1 MGDIY
6 DDAIADR
13 KRLLDVAEKN
23 AKNKI
28 VDAITPRIKELVENA
43 VLGKLNEELGD
54 DDDILLDV
62 DVGIDDVSGGL
73 SQHDAQSIVPGPG
86 SIEQSVEIPPLAVPP
101 AAASSVQSTGIDVS
115 AGENAGLSL
124 PGPDGKV
131 VLDIDAF
138 MTSGD
143 NPDEQFQLTPE
154 SIRALGGLVGS
165 TVIDLNEVDQ
175 RILGLESIIRSIDS
189 SKNPSTKER
198 ETARQVRLE
207 CQNIYDS
214 IQSVR
219 DVLDEMHLASVES
232 KLESMYGHIME
243 RYTNAGHIRTVVNE
257 MMTINR
263 AAAKLNKITES
274 ADKSNDVVKELTQ
287 MMREVVDLHSIVGKL
302 YETLDKDDS
311 VDGETLQG
319 VGANLSTLYMEM
331 KNMVTKKG
339 KRINEADELE
349 LGADVAGDEAAA
361 GVDADEVLVQL
372 KLPSSLKDI
381 GPGQEIEVV
390 GVEPAESDDMGDV
403 DELGAEADIDDMG
416 VEMGGDEV
424 PEMEDDLETEGEMMD
439 ETEMS
444 ESRLN
449 DDDIIEIDEAALVA
463 EMRKMKKLREKKSA
477 GKGPNGTQGGH
488 GAAHFDAFG
497 GGKDEGEPFVD
508 GEDLNAN
515 DPIGSDG
522 YLDENAS
529 LFEADEDELCEDEGV
544 SGSKKQKERQKKEMG
559 ETHQRVASNKQPS
572 EKSLSESLKKA
583 RVELAEQKLFN
594 TKLVALNRV
603 LQIPGL
609 TKNQKSSVVETL
621 DSARSVEEVGKLY
634 SKIVETLK
642 SKGKA
647 IHESTQVSRGS
658 SSRPTTSA
666 APSNDSDSH
675 PLLERWNK
683 IAFGGSEP
691 ING

>member
-62 DVGIDDVSGGL
+62 DVSTDDVSLGMPQL
-73 SQHDAQSIVPGPG
+73 DAQSAMSSPLAG
-86 SIEQSVEIPPLAVPP
+86 EQSIEIPPP
-101 AAASSVQSTGIDVS
+101 AIATSAAPGLDVS
-115 AGENAGLSL
+115 SGEDAGLSL

-131 VLDIDAF
+131 VLDIDSF
-138 MTSGD
+138 MASSG

-165 TVIDLNEVDQ
+165 TVIDLNEVEQ
-175 RILGLESIIRSIDS
+175 RILGLESVIRKIDS
-189 SKNPSTKER
+189 SKSPSTKER

-207 CQNIYDS
+207 CQNIYDTV
-214 IQSVR
+214 QSVR

-232 KLESMYGHIME
+232 KLEAMYGHIME

-257 MMTINR
+257 MMTINK

-274 ADKSNDVVKELTQ
+274 ADKSSGAFKELTQ
-287 MMREVVDLHSIVGKL
+287 MMRNVVDLHAIVGKL

-319 VGANLSTLYMEM
+319 VGANLSTLYTEM
-331 KNMVTKKG
+331 KNMVSKKG
-339 KRINEADELE
+339 KQINEADELE

-372 KLPSSLKDI
+372 KLPSSLKNI

-390 GVEPAESDDMGDV
+390 GVEPAESDDMGDM
-403 DELGAEADIDDMG
+403 DDLGAEADMDDMG
-416 VEMGGDEV
+416 VEMAGDEA
-424 PEMEDDLETEGEMMD
+424 PEMEDDLEVEGEMMD

-477 GKGPNGTQGGH
+477 GKQVGGGH
-488 GAAHFDAFG
+488 GADHFDAFG
-497 GGKDEGEPFVD
+497 GGKEEGESFVD

-515 DPIGSDG
+515 DPVGSDG
-522 YLDENAS
+522 FLDENAS
-529 LFEADEDELCEDEGV
+529 LFEAEEDCDEDELCEDEGV

-559 ETHQRVASNKQPS
+559 ESRQKVASNKQPS
-572 EKSLSESLKKA
+572 EKRLSESLKKA

-609 TKNQKSSVVETL
+609 SQNQKSSVVETL

-666 APSNDSDSH
+666 APSSDSDSH

>member
-274 ADKSNDVVKELTQ
+274 AFPMYRMSHADRPRGESARTIQDRPRPADSN
-287 MMREVVDLHSIVGKL
+287 LH
-302 YETLDKDDS
+302 
-311 VDGETLQG
+311 
-319 VGANLSTLYMEM
+319 
-331 KNMVTKKG
+331 
-339 KRINEADELE
+339 
-349 LGADVAGDEAAA
+349 
-361 GVDADEVLVQL
+361 
-372 KLPSSLKDI
+372 LPSI
-381 GPGQEIEVV
+381 
-390 GVEPAESDDMGDV
+390 AE
-403 DELGAEADIDDMG
+403 
-416 VEMGGDEV
+416 
-424 PEMEDDLETEGEMMD
+424 
-439 ETEMS
+439 
-444 ESRLN
+444 R
-449 DDDIIEIDEAALVA
+449 
-463 EMRKMKKLREKKSA
+463 
-477 GKGPNGTQGGH
+477 H
-488 GAAHFDAFG
+488 
-497 GGKDEGEPFVD
+497 
-508 GEDLNAN
+508 
-515 DPIGSDG
+515 
-522 YLDENAS
+522 
-529 LFEADEDELCEDEGV
+529 
-544 SGSKKQKERQKKEMG
+544 
-559 ETHQRVASNKQPS
+559 
-572 EKSLSESLKKA
+572 
-583 RVELAEQKLFN
+583 
-594 TKLVALNRV
+594 
-603 LQIPGL
+603 
-609 TKNQKSSVVETL
+609 
-621 DSARSVEEVGKLY
+621 
-634 SKIVETLK
+634 
-642 SKGKA
+642 
-647 IHESTQVSRGS
+647 
-658 SSRPTTSA
+658 
-666 APSNDSDSH
+666 
-675 PLLERWNK
+675 
-683 IAFGGSEP
+683 
-691 ING
+691 